1 MQDSLRNPPK
11 RELRLEGATTL
22 RLENVKTFLLGFLAF
37 FVNATARLDSRLV
50 KMSLETLDPMT
61 GKLVLLTKATNKVE
75 DSKAKYLG

>member
-1 MQDSLRNPPK
+1 
-11 RELRLEGATTL
+11 
-22 RLENVKTFLLGFLAF
+22 LAF